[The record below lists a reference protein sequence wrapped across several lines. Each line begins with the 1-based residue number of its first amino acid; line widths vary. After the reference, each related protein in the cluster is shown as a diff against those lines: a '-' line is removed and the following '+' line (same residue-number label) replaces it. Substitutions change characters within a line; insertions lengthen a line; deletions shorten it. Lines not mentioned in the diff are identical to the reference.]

1 MIASGYAPTMHRAV
15 QRRRPSRADRER
27 AGHRM
32 KLVIVS
38 GLSGSGKSVA
48 LHTLEDE
55 DFYCID
61 NLQMGLLPAF
71 GEQLLSPGLKLYD
84 KAAVGIDARSGVDDL
99 ARFPK
104 IVDGIK
110 DSGLEV
116 EIIFLQADIDV
127 LITRFSE
134 TRRKHPLTRKGM
146 PLLEAIHLER
156 SLLEGIASRADLNID
171 TSRTN
176 VHQLRGLIRERMRTS
191 ANASLSLLFQS
202 FGYKHGVPLDSD
214 YVFDARCLPN
224 PHWEVN
230 LRDLT
235 GHNKTV
241 VEYLRGFAEVEQ
253 FFVTV
258 RDFLTRWIPC
268 FEAENRSYLS
278 ISIGCTGGRHRSV
291 YLVERL
297 ANHFR
302 ESRFENVAVRHRE
315 LE

>member
-1 MIASGYAPTMHRAV
+1 
-15 QRRRPSRADRER
+15 
-27 AGHRM
+27 M

-61 NLQMGLLPAF
+61 NLHMGLLPAF
-71 GEQLLSPGLKLYD
+71 VEQLLSPGLKLFD

-99 ARFPK
+99 ARFPE

-110 DSGLEV
+110 TSGLDV
-116 EIIFLQADIDV
+116 EIIFLEADVDT

-134 TRRKHPLTRKGM
+134 TRRKHPLTHKGL
-146 PLLEAIHLER
+146 PLMEAIHLER
-156 SLLEGIASRADLNID
+156 SLLEAIASRADLKID

-176 VHQLRGLIRERMRTS
+176 VRQLRALISERVRTS
-191 ANASLSLLFQS
+191 ANSSLSLLFQS
-202 FGYKHGVPLDSD
+202 FGYKHGVPTDSD

-224 PHWEVN
+224 PHWEAD
-230 LRDLT
+230 LRELT
-235 GHNKTV
+235 GQNPAV
-241 VEYLRGFAEVEQ
+241 IDYLRRHGEVEQ
-253 FFVTV
+253 FFVSV
-258 RDFLTRWIPC
+258 RDFLARWLPR

-278 ISIGCTGGRHRSV
+278 VSIGCTGGRHRSV
-291 YLVERL
+291 YLAERL
-297 ANHFR
+297 ASHFR
-302 ESRFENVAVRHRE
+302 ESRFENVSVRHRE